1 MIKITLSY
9 LILHVAILNA
19 AATSS
24 IENLLAS
31 KSVKNFQQYT
41 SLGKIYNANENNS
54 FDYKM
59 SFTPSKVGLEID
71 VKTPVTSSSLRL
83 SSNYA
88 VMQSTFTVHDSALK
102 EKVGY
107 DERIALRNTY
117 DEVVFSYYEN
127 KEKLKHKGV
136 YYTKN
141 TIDSFSIIPILQVLC
156 NSAESTF
163 TAEFS
168 VQHMGLKVPVAIL
181 KKKTSNVLPFF
192 DRYTLSPKLEAFFRS
207 FNEEVF
213 VYSLKVTGWQG
224 FIYNHRHF
232 YVFSA
237 KPPYYYRGH
246 WGGPNEMNL
255 ISWADDT
262 LTQP

>member
-1 MIKITLSY
+1 
-9 LILHVAILNA
+9 
-19 AATSS
+19 
-24 IENLLAS
+24 
-31 KSVKNFQQYT
+31 
-41 SLGKIYNANENNS
+41 
-54 FDYKM
+54 M

-71 VKTPVTSSSLRL
+71 VKTPVTLSSLRL
-83 SSNYA
+83 SSNYT

-127 KEKLKHKGV
+127 KEKLKYMWMCITQK
-136 YYTKN
+136 
-141 TIDSFSIIPILQVLC
+141 IPLTHFQSSLSTSTLQL
-156 NSAESTF
+156 NNESTF
-163 TAEFS
+163 TAEFA

-192 DRYTLSPKLEAFFRS
+192 DRYTLSPQLEAFFRS
-207 FNEEVF
+207 FDEEVF
-213 VYSLKVTGWQG
+213 VYSLKVTGWQKL
-224 FIYNHRHF
+224 IYNHRHF

-246 WGGPNEMNL
+246 WGGPNEMNIDYL
-255 ISWADDT
+255 GQMT
-262 LTQP
+262 H